1 MKTTKLLL
9 TLFISIML
17 FSCEED
23 DSVNVVELSEAPSFT
38 ATVSP
43 EDSGLY
49 YFENTTPNK
58 GDFYSY
64 FEISDANVKYN
75 GNEIL
80 EYAFGS
86 SGTKTI
92 TLTVIGTYDNDVVTQ
107 EIDVVLPP
115 PSDVRVITNPENLFA
130 NGYLLEGEGDEF
142 TNWSKNNGAA
152 NMTAEATDVLVGF
165 RALKVSNS
173 EEGPEEW
180 KVQFVSDPTP
190 TVVDEQYT
198 VSMWLKGAPNEVR
211 FSTNPGVGG
220 DQYAG
225 GYTITEDWTQYSWTF
240 TANSAT
246 TIVALDMGKSLGT
259 FLVDAIE
266 LVPGTTALP
275 LPANDSALLNGDLE
289 EGDGADF
296 ANWSQ
301 NNGADNMTEELTNVL
316 SGSRAL
322 KVSNAEE
329 GPEEWKVQFV
339 SDAFDTESGAT
350 YTASIWIKGAGAEVR
365 YSTNPGLGNE
375 QYAGNYTATDEWTKY
390 SWTFTANTATTL
402 LSLDM
407 GKSAAT
413 FYVDAIKVVKD

>member
-23 DSVNVVELSEAPSFT
+23 DSVNVVELSGAPSIS

-43 EDSGLY
+43 EDSGIY
-49 YFENTTPNK
+49 YFENTTANK

-64 FEISDANVKYN
+64 FEVSDSNLKYN

-86 SGTKTI
+86 SGIKTV
-92 TLTVIGTYDNDVVTQ
+92 TLTVVGTYDYDVATQ
-107 EIDVVLPP
+107 EIDVVVFSV
-115 PSDVRVITNPENLFA
+115 PS
-130 NGYLLEGEGDEF
+130 
-142 TNWSKNNGAA
+142 
-152 NMTAEATDVLVGF
+152 
-165 RALKVSNS
+165 
-173 EEGPEEW
+173 
-180 KVQFVSDPTP
+180 
-190 TVVDEQYT
+190 
-198 VSMWLKGAPNEVR
+198 
-211 FSTNPGVGG
+211 
-220 DQYAG
+220 
-225 GYTITEDWTQYSWTF
+225 
-240 TANSAT
+240 
-246 TIVALDMGKSLGT
+246 
-259 FLVDAIE
+259 
-266 LVPGTTALP
+266 
-275 LPANDSALLNGDLE
+275 NDNVLLNGDLE

-296 ANWSQ
+296 TNWSQ
-301 NNGADNMTEELTNVL
+301 NNGADNMTAELTEVY
-316 SGSRAL
+316 SGGRAL

-339 SDAFDTESGAT
+339 SDAFDTDPGVA

-375 QYAGNYTATDEWTKY
+375 QYAGNYTATEEWTEY
-390 SWTFTANTATTL
+390 SWPFTANTATTL